1 MSKSPFFTIG
11 IPVYNMEK
19 WVAACLDSIL
29 CQDFADFELICVDDG
44 SRDSSLEIL
53 NSYAAKDSRIKVI
66 HKENSGV
73 SLTRNAIHAN
83 ARGEY
88 IYAIDSDDV
97 MCENVLSAVYDI
109 IVKNNY
115 PDIVQTGCIKNFNGN
130 ITTSSCVYPGDEYF
144 DPSLTKDERAVKLWA
159 DAKFAPFGSTRFIRR
174 KLISDNGIMFSSRYC
189 ALEDSDFSV
198 ELHRKM
204 NSIVYTDIPSFV
216 YMLRDTSVSTVFSLN
231 YFKSMITRWV
241 DFYQET
247 EFWNL
252 SDEYRSIVRKEEIKF
267 LTHFREYTMIAYTE
281 FADSKTALE
290 AVGIIETLLGNKIK
304 KLPVPNGKSG
314 IIFRLYNIF
323 GIRRVCTL
331 LYRYLRLKGVIKE

>member
-130 ITTSSCVYPGDEYF
+130 IT
-144 DPSLTKDERAVKLWA
+144 
-159 DAKFAPFGSTRFIRR
+159 
-174 KLISDNGIMFSSRYC
+174 
-189 ALEDSDFSV
+189 
-198 ELHRKM
+198 
-204 NSIVYTDIPSFV
+204 
-216 YMLRDTSVSTVFSLN
+216 
-231 YFKSMITRWV
+231 
-241 DFYQET
+241 
-247 EFWNL
+247 
-252 SDEYRSIVRKEEIKF
+252 
-267 LTHFREYTMIAYTE
+267 
-281 FADSKTALE
+281 
-290 AVGIIETLLGNKIK
+290 
-304 KLPVPNGKSG
+304 
-314 IIFRLYNIF
+314 
-323 GIRRVCTL
+323 
-331 LYRYLRLKGVIKE
+331 